1 MDIKEELKRDGASVR
16 ISPMSNDSALFIHSL
31 INLTPHPTT
40 LIPTPQHHPPPNRNK
55 LSGEQWAATA
65 LGGGLK

>member
-1 MDIKEELKRDGASVR
+1 MDIKEVLKRDGASVR
-16 ISPMSNDSALFIHSL
+16 KSPPCLPMFSALFIHSL
-31 INLTPHPTT
+31 TNLNAP
-40 LIPTPQHHPPPNRNK
+40 PTPQTPPPNTNI